1 MGRRRENCIHHHSNG
16 SCLAEMAQLARH
28 FAKPPMVAVR
38 VSNVR
43 GRVKSVLTAWKS
55 AHFLQAERPL
65 LVDASTRPS
74 RTLCNRVASS
84 GCRNGFAIIGHLI
97 SVAS

>member
-1 MGRRRENCIHHHSNG
+1 MGRRRENCIHHHSNVKVSGRNG
-16 SCLAEMAQLARH
+16 SVGATLCQTANGGCQVLEC
-28 FAKPPMVAVR
+28 P
-38 VSNVR
+38 S
-43 GRVKSVLTAWKS
+43 RVKSVLTAWKS
-55 AHFLQAERPL
+55 AHFPQAERPL